1 MGQIFFCAPIIGF
14 PDDNTP
20 NTDLMINHMIKIRF
34 FVFLKIINLIK
45 MKNKK
50 KNVKHFYDFLKMHI
64 SAWNLSQMG

>member
-50 KNVKHFYDFLKMHI
+50 KKCETFL
-64 SAWNLSQMG
+64 